1 MRSLVRTF
9 YGEDSDAQAWMSVA
23 TSRGKDRKKEEGGRE
38 GRRPD
43 AVLSLPC
50 QYPHLHRML
59 LTTWIALFCEWNG
72 GYTCSIRPKFIFVG
86 YLPKAAP
93 VMKRARC
100 GGHKAEVKKAFHSIH
115 VEFQIE
121 DASEISKDEV
131 VSKLRLSGGAHQP
144 TSYEFGPV
152 EVGTHAA

>member
-1 MRSLVRTF
+1 MQIGEETKSPGQART
-9 YGEDSDAQAWMSVA
+9 ELL
-23 TSRGKDRKKEEGGRE
+23 T
-38 GRRPD
+38 P
-43 AVLSLPC
+43 
-50 QYPHLHRML
+50 YPHVYPLSPSL
-59 LTTWIALFCEWNG
+59 
-72 GYTCSIRPKFIFVG
+72 RPKFIFVG

-100 GGHKAEVKKAFHSIH
+100 GGHKAEVKKSFHSIH

-144 TSYEFGPV
+144 TSYEFGPML
-152 EVGTHAA
+152 VGTHAA